1 MSSRSMS
8 SRSKSSR
15 STSSRTIIAAAA
27 ALVLGVASLSTDA
40 LAFRGGARGVGHVG
54 HYGNRGRYGYHGGY
68 AYRRGYWRPGV
79 GVGLQR
85 SAPPPSVRRPQAP
98 TTTVQRAGITQI
110 RLATERS
117 NKTASLTFGLWP
129 RSSAR
134 GHFFGAQ
141 DRLAEGWR

>member
-1 MSSRSMS
+1 MSSRSML

-15 STSSRTIIAAAA
+15 SMSSRTIIAAAA

-79 GVGLQR
+79 GVGAAAVGAAALGAAAAGSYYN
-85 SAPPPSVRRPQAP
+85 SAACGDNPNPSCY
-98 TTTVQRAGITQI
+98 
-110 RLATERS
+110 
-117 NKTASLTFGLWP
+117 
-129 RSSAR
+129 
-134 GHFFGAQ
+134 
-141 DRLAEGWR
+141 